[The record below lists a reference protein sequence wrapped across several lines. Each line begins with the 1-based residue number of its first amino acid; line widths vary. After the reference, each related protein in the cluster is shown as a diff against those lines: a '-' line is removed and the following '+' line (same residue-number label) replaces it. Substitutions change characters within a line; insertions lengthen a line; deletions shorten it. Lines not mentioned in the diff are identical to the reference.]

1 MGYLVAAYAVL
12 WAISFILVFSMW
24 WRQRRIEVE
33 IQVLQQMLKDRR
45 HPESGVQSPDHSPSV

>member
-12 WAISFILVFSMW
+12 WAISFILVLSMW

-33 IQVLQQMLKDRR
+33 VQALRQMLQNR
-45 HPESGVQSPDHSPSV
+45 HLESGTHPSDHPSSL